1 MSHGNRILMSIL
13 FSSVLILGM
22 TPLPKVAG
30 QNVNG
35 SAPEWPVISPE
46 GEEFRIIM
54 PKAPKDEASKEPY
67 HKMTL
72 STRAYIVNG
81 EDGSMFVVA
90 TLSGI
95 KSVTSTW
102 TETERFNSYVDAF
115 GKWFPKNVPAKDP
128 LLRMD
133 FQRDLV
139 LNGNKGRKYK
149 ITIGDLSGVSH
160 LFITRKK
167 FYALV
172 VLNAK
177 KDDKTAD
184 RFLSSFVLPEKAA
197 GDQIASRQTAV
208 MPQSGTT
215 VEQLQ
220 PSGTGAPPNGA
231 DPQIQPTGTAAKP
244 VEGQANGAAA
254 TPAATPDA
262 QKGITNG
269 GVLNGKA
276 TYLPQPDYPQ
286 EARDANVTGGVSV
299 QVVVDE
305 DGNVTEAHAISGNQ
319 VLRSAAEAAAQQA
332 KFAPTKVND
341 QPVKVKGVVTYN
353 FTRP

>member
-22 TPLPKVAG
+22 TPLPKVAA

-46 GEEFRIIM
+46 GEEFRIVM

-115 GKWFPKNVPAKDP
+115 GKWFPKNVPAKES

-133 FQRDLV
+133 FQGDLV
-139 LNGNKGRKYK
+139 LNGNKGREYK
-149 ITIGDLSGVSH
+149 ITIGALSGVSR

-167 FYALV
+167 FYAVV

-177 KDDKTAD
+177 KEDRRAD
-184 RFLSSFVLPEKAA
+184 RFLSSFILPEKTAPVRLDEA
-197 GDQIASRQTAV
+197 QTRTAV
-208 MPQSGTT
+208 AGVSGESGVAQSPGGEARPANTE
-215 VEQLQ
+215 VKPVAAE
-220 PSGTGAPPNGA
+220 AKPNEG
-231 DPQIQPTGTAAKP
+231 QGNTAAQD
-244 VEGQANGAAA
+244 G
-254 TPAATPDA
+254 

-332 KFAPTKVND
+332 KFTPTKVND
-341 QPVKVKGVVTYN
+341 QPVKVKGTVTYN